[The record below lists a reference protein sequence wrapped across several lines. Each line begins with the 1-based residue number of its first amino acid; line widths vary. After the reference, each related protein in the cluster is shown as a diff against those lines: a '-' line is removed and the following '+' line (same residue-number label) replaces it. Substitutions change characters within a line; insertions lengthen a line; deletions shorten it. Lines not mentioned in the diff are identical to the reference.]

1 MLPMVDGAPE
11 FNLFDSGISS
21 PDTIYSI
28 APAAKLKQIDIISF
42 DIPPIIFPINAPIP
56 VVTPE
61 SIT

>member
-1 MLPMVDGAPE
+1 MLPMVDGAPD

-42 DIPPIIFPINAPIP
+42 DIPPIIFPISSNLFDH
-56 VVTPE
+56 
-61 SIT
+61 SK